1 MRGEPHRT
9 STGTGRGGWV
19 SSSRLCWSRPRS
31 RHTIATIADAS
42 TRTAAVPSPPGD
54 LYAPPHPLPLAPPG
68 TLIWAKKFKGLT
80 LNPPATIWRI
90 LYHSRSRT
98 GHDIPV
104 SGFAVVP
111 NAPAPDGDR
120 PVYAWAH
127 GTAGLGDQCAPSHEI
142 RDNLPPFGGQQ
153 VERGAVLVAT
163 DYEGLGTPGPPTG
176 PVGLAEAH
184 AVLDSIR
191 AVAALPGVG
200 NLGEVVVAGHS
211 QGGAAALL
219 SAEQAPKYA
228 PELNLVGVAALAPG
242 VELPALV
249 DHLAD
254 SPARGLDVIG
264 ALGFK
269 AAYPKLVLSDIL
281 TPKTIADTAAVA
293 SECTDAI
300 VERYRSAPTS
310 DVIKGTPTASADL
323 KRILEQNSPGTTTPH
338 VPLFIGVGDADT
350 QVPPTLSERLR
361 AKYCANGATLT
372 RHVYPGQD
380 HDGVVDA
387 SEDDMLSFLTAR
399 YQQEPALSD
408 CN

>member
-1 MRGEPHRT
+1 MHIY
-9 STGTGRGGWV
+9 
-19 SSSRLCWSRPRS
+19 RLRS
-31 RHTIATIADAS
+31 LWMGIALAAVLASAALTPTTIAGAS
-42 TRTAAVPSPPGD
+42 TRPAGVPSPHGD
-54 LYAPPHPLPLAPPG
+54 LYLPPDPLPLAPPG
-68 TLIWAKKFKGLT
+68 TLIWAKRFKGLT

-98 GHDIPV
+98 GQDIAV

-111 NAPAPDGDR
+111 TAPVPDGSR

-163 DYEGLGTPGPPTG
+163 DYEGLGTPGLPTG

-184 AVLDSIR
+184 AVLDSVR

-200 NLGEVVVAGHS
+200 NLGDVVVAGHS

-219 SAEQAPKYA
+219 SAEQAPEYA
-228 PELNLVGVAALAPG
+228 PELKLVGVAALAPG

-254 SPARGLDVIG
+254 SPYRGLAVIG
-264 ALGFK
+264 AIGFT
-269 AAYPKLVLSDIL
+269 AAYPKLPLSSFL
-281 TPKTIADTAAVA
+281 TPKTIAGVAAVE

-300 VERYRSAPTS
+300 VGRYRSLPTS
-310 DVIKGTPTASADL
+310 DVLKSVPTLSANL
-323 KRILEQNSPGTTTPH
+323 RRILEQNSPGTIAAH
-338 VPLFIGVGDADT
+338 VPVFIGVGAADA
-350 QVPPTLSERLR
+350 QVPPLLSEQTA
-361 AKYCANGATLT
+361 AKYCAKGATVI

-380 HDGVVDA
+380 HDGVIDA
-387 SEDDMLSFLTAR
+387 SADDMLAFLTAR
-399 YQQEPALSD
+399 YEQQPAPSG
-408 CN
+408 CG

>member
-1 MRGEPHRT
+1 MFVVDG
-9 STGTGRGGWV
+9 
-19 SSSRLCWSRPRS
+19 SRPRGCAGPS
-31 RHTIATIADAS
+31 GLTTATIADAS
-42 TRTAAVPSPPGD
+42 TPSAGVPSPPGD
-54 LYAPPHPLPLAPPG
+54 LYEPPDPLPLAPPG
-68 TLIWAKKFKGLT
+68 TLIWAKQFKGLP

-90 LYHSRSRT
+90 LYHSESRT
-98 GHDIPV
+98 GQDIAV

-111 NAPAPDGDR
+111 TAPAPDGDR

-163 DYEGLGTPGPPTG
+163 DYEGLGTPGPATG
-176 PVGLAEAH
+176 SVALAEAH

-191 AVAALPGVG
+191 AIASLPGVG
-200 NLGEVVVAGHS
+200 ALGDVVVAGHS

-254 SPARGLDVIG
+254 SPSRGLVVIG
-264 ALGFK
+264 ANGFK
-269 AAYPKLVLSDIL
+269 AAYPKLALSDVL
-281 TPKTIADTAAVA
+281 TPKTIADTAEVQ

-300 VERYRSAPTS
+300 VERYRSLPTNDVVKGVPTS
-310 DVIKGTPTASADL
+310 SAEL
-323 KRILEQNSPGTTTPH
+323 RRILERNSPGTIAPH
-338 VPLFIGVGDADT
+338 VPVFIGVGNDDE
-350 QVPPTLSERLR
+350 QVPPTLSEQLG
-361 AKYCANGATLT
+361 AKYCPKA
-372 RHVYPGQD
+372 P
-380 HDGVVDA
+380 
-387 SEDDMLSFLTAR
+387 
-399 YQQEPALSD
+399 P
-408 CN
+408 